1 MGLIEQVIEKL
12 NAAGLRAE
20 ESYPG
25 RPIPYLQGVAA
36 AVSLEEAD
44 LAEKTATVAVTVMA
58 PAGMGGGACRAPA
71 ATAAQVLEALGG
83 VWKQGPCALDGKGDF
98 YQVKVSAV
106 FSGEAAEAGWAGAP
120 VGFTVQQENTVL
132 THAVRFTL
140 TQQQDPESGLT
151 LEASP
156 ITFEMEE
163 QFAPGEPETALSS
176 QNFVLR
182 IRRPSSLEILHGC
195 RWVGI
200 RRTDT
205 LTGLRQVRTGSAAG
219 RSMANTIN

>member
-25 RPIPYLQGVAA
+25 RPIPCLQDVAA

-44 LAEKTATVAVTVMA
+44 LAAKTATVAVTVMA
-58 PAGMGGGACRAPA
+58 PAEMGGGACRAPA

-83 VWKQGPCALDGKGDF
+83 IWKQGPCALDGKGDC
-98 YQVKVSAV
+98 YRVKVSAV

-140 TQQQDPESGLT
+140 TQQQDPKSGLT
-151 LEASP
+151 LDASP
-156 ITFEMEE
+156 ITFELEE
-163 QFAPGEPETALSS
+163 QFAPGEPETVFTG
-176 QNFVLR
+176 QDFVLR
-182 IRRPSSLEILHGC
+182 IRRPSSLEILRGC

-205 LTGLRQVRTGSAAG
+205 LTGLRQIRTGSATG
-219 RSMANTIN
+219 RSIANTVS

>member
-25 RPIPYLQGVAA
+25 RPIPYLQDVAA

-44 LAEKTATVAVTVMA
+44 LAKKTATVAVAVMA
-58 PAGMGGGACRAPA
+58 PARIGGGACRAPA

-83 VWKQGPCALDGKGDF
+83 VWKQGSCALDGKGDF
-98 YQVKVSAV
+98 YRVKVSAV

-156 ITFEMEE
+156 VTFELEE
-163 QFAPGEPETALSS
+163 QFAPGEPETLFTGQS
-176 QNFVLR
+176 FVLR

-200 RRTDT
+200 RRIDT
-205 LTGLRQVRTGSAAG
+205 LTGLRQIRTGSAAS